1 MILFLSFAKILIAD
15 NAFLYFWNIFWLA
28 SQMHFSFLFSNAVTQ
43 FLKVI
48 KLILSRTCFLA
59 YAPELGYS
67 RKNLNRG
74 CWGHTFLKKTPGIFR
89 FVTLL
94 LEIQDKMKLHTHWNF
109 QGQKPR
115 PMEIPHYFFLDHAWK
130 FHFFFYWLLE
140 FPHFPHSI
148 FSMPLEI
155 LFPPNATHCKRRVA
169 NSLVGCSITDLST
182 WYLHQ
187 EFGVTGQY
195 WYRLLSVS
203 LLGRHDHVK
212 IYCTEAFC
220 ISFSLTIFDFE

>member
-1 MILFLSFAKILIAD
+1 MFLLNWAIPGKIQTECIEDILFWKRPLEFLDLS
-15 NAFLYFWNIFWLA
+15 LYPWKFQTKWRF
-28 SQMHFSFLFSNAVTQ
+28 
-43 FLKVI
+43 
-48 KLILSRTCFLA
+48 
-59 YAPELGYS
+59 
-67 RKNLNRG
+67 
-74 CWGHTFLKKTPGIFR
+74 TPGNS
-89 FVTLL
+89 T
-94 LEIQDKMKLHTHWNF
+94 KSCYTHWNF

-130 FHFFFYWLLE
+130 FHFFFYWPLE

-148 FSMPLEI
+148 FSMPVEI
-155 LFPPNATHCKRRVA
+155 LCPPNATHCKRRVA
-169 NSLVGCSITDLST
+169 NSLVGCSITDWST

-195 WYRLLSVS
+195 WYRSLSVS

-212 IYCTEAFC
+212 IHCTEAFC

>member
-1 MILFLSFAKILIAD
+1 MFLNWPIPEKIQTGGVETLFWKRT
-15 NAFLYFWNIFWLA
+15 YFFG
-28 SQMHFSFLFSNAVTQ
+28 HFTLGD
-43 FLKVI
+43 
-48 KLILSRTCFLA
+48 SR
-59 YAPELGYS
+59 
-67 RKNLNRG
+67 
-74 CWGHTFLKKTPGIFR
+74 
-89 FVTLL
+89 
-94 LEIQDKMKLHTHWNF
+94 QDEVL
-109 QGQKPR
+109 PL
-115 PMEIPHYFFLDHAWK
+115 EIPHYFFLDHAWK

-155 LFPPNATHCKRRVA
+155 LCPPNATHCKRRVA
-169 NSLVGCSITDLST
+169 NSLVGCSITNLST

-195 WYRLLSVS
+195 WYRSLSVS

>member
-1 MILFLSFAKILIAD
+1 MFLNWPIPEKIQTGGVETLFWKRT
-15 NAFLYFWNIFWLA
+15 YFFG
-28 SQMHFSFLFSNAVTQ
+28 HFTLGD
-43 FLKVI
+43 
-48 KLILSRTCFLA
+48 SR
-59 YAPELGYS
+59 
-67 RKNLNRG
+67 
-74 CWGHTFLKKTPGIFR
+74 
-89 FVTLL
+89 
-94 LEIQDKMKLHTHWNF
+94 QDEVL
-109 QGQKPR
+109 PL
-115 PMEIPHYFFLDHAWK
+115 EIPHYFFLDHAWK